1 MFKGIIFPLAV
12 SVIVFV
18 LYSDLAESQCTTQYC
33 EDLDE
38 ANMLAVYL
46 RNQEVV
52 EQLQLQVN
60 ALNSKE
66 ERNQEV
72 LGRLQ
77 QEITE
82 VKTELASQGMYSRIV
97 NMFDIHSYY

>member
-1 MFKGIIFPLAV
+1 MFKGIVFPLAV
-12 SVIVFV
+12 SVIAFV
-18 LYSDLAESQCTTQYC
+18 LYSDLAESQCTTQHC

-77 QEITE
+77 QEVTE
-82 VKTELASQGMYSRIV
+82 VKTELARQCMYSRIV